1 MILPRRWV
9 FRTGLSMAALALG
22 GLMLGA
28 WGLKV
33 SRAEGESDPNREIVR
48 HVTVFA
54 VVATPSGKAVDS
66 NLERIQSY
74 LSRLLPGHGFKLLDA
89 QTARIVAGESVECKL
104 THGYAVETTLVRPI
118 DEDGK
123 VQLRCELSLDGER
136 QFSATV
142 RTPLNQLFFCERPYL
157 TDGSKLLIGVAA
169 REF

>member
-1 MILPRRWV
+1 MILPRRWA
-9 FRTGLSMAALALG
+9 FRTGLSMAVLALG

-33 SRAEGESDPNREIVR
+33 SRAEGEADPDRKIVR

-54 VVATPSGKAVDS
+54 VVATPDAKAADS
-66 NLERIQSY
+66 NLANIQQY

-89 QTARIVAGESVECKL
+89 QTARIVAGESIECKL
-104 THGYAVETTLVRPI
+104 THGYTVETTLVRPI
-118 DEDGK
+118 DENGK